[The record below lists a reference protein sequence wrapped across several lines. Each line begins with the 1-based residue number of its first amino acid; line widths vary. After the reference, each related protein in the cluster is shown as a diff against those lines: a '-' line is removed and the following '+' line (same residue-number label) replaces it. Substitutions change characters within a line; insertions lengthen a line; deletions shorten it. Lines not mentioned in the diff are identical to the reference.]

1 MRLLR
6 LTLAF
11 SLFAASTAQA
21 DYPEAVRDILTP
33 GYAAFE
39 TAALQ
44 LAATAQQTCD
54 AEAIIPAW
62 HAAFDAWLFVAAIK
76 IGPVE
81 QDGMGLAIAYWP
93 DPKGLGAKAQRSLLT
108 ASAEDLQPEKFAH
121 QSVAA
126 RGLTGLERLLWP
138 NSDLKSDP
146 CPLIR
151 ATADDLARMSSLI
164 RSQWESDFAKTIL
177 TAGAPENSTFLTRSE
192 VRQSLFTQIDAE
204 LSFDRD
210 QRLGRPLG
218 SFDRPRPE
226 LAEARAS
233 GRSLR
238 NVTLSLRALR
248 ALSESLTPDIPKTLA
263 AFDHALTLA
272 EELNDPTFD
281 GVADPATRLK
291 VEILQ
296 QAINSIQ
303 QVARQELARD
313 LDVDL
318 GFNAADG
325 D

>member
-6 LTLAF
+6 LSLAL
-11 SLFAASTAQA
+11 SVFAASTAQA
-21 DYPEAVRDILTP
+21 DYPEAVRDVLTP
-33 GYAAFE
+33 GYVAFE
-39 TAALQ
+39 IAALQ
-44 LAATAQQTCD
+44 LAATAQQSCD
-54 AEAIIPAW
+54 AEVIIPAL
-62 HAAFDAWLFVAAIK
+62 HAAFDAWLSVAAIK

-108 ASAEDLQPEKFAH
+108 ASPEDLLPENFEH

-126 RGLTGLERLLWP
+126 RGLMGLERLLWP
-138 NSDLKSDP
+138 NSALKSAP

-164 RSQWESDFAKTIL
+164 RNNWESAFAETIL
-177 TAGAPENSTFLTRSE
+177 AAGTPQNSTFLTRSE
-192 VRQSLFTQIDAE
+192 VRQALFTQIDAE

-218 SFDRPRPE
+218 SFERPRPE

-248 ALSESLTPDIPKTLA
+248 ALSESLTPDIPKTLE
-263 AFDHALTLA
+263 AFDHAILLA
-272 EELNDPTFD
+272 EELNDPTFE

-296 QAINSIQ
+296 QAVNSVQ

>member
-1 MRLLR
+1 MRILR
-6 LTLAF
+6 LALML
-11 SLFAASTAQA
+11 SLVATGAARA
-21 DYPEAVRDILTP
+21 DYPEAIRDILTP
-33 GYAAFE
+33 GYSAFE
-39 TAALQ
+39 AAALE
-44 LAATAQQTCD
+44 LAAKTDETCAAQD
-54 AEAIIPAW
+54 FIPAW
-62 HAAFDAWLFVAAIK
+62 HTAFDAWLTVAPLK

-93 DPKGLGAKAQRSLLT
+93 DPKGLGAKAQRGLLT
-108 ASAEDLQPEKFAH
+108 ASPELLSPESFAH

-126 RGLTGLERLLWP
+126 RGLMGLERLLFP
-138 NSDLKSDP
+138 SSELKADP

-151 ATADDLARMSSLI
+151 ATAHDLARMATLI
-164 RSQWESDFAKTIL
+164 RTEWEGSFSATML
-177 TAGAPENSTFLTRSE
+177 TAGEPGNTTFLTRSE
-192 VRQSLFTQIDAE
+192 VRQTLFTQIDAE
-204 LSFDRD
+204 LAFDRD

-226 LAEARAS
+226 LAESRAS

-238 NVTLSLRALR
+238 NVILSLRALR

-263 AFDHALTLA
+263 AFDHTLA
-272 EELNDPTFD
+272 LAEDLDDPVFE

-296 QAINSIQ
+296 QEIHAIQ
-303 QVARQELARD
+303 QLVRQELARD